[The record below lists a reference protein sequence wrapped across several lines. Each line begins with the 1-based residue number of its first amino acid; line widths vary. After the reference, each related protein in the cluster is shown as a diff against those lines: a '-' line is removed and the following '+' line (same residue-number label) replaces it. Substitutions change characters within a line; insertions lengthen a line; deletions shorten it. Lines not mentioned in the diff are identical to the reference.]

1 MAGVPYVFGNATTSI
16 PLTNLDA
23 NFNTG
28 VTIGNTTVGLGNTVT
43 TLGNVTL
50 NNANF
55 GAVANAVIYTN
66 SGGNVT
72 SNATIFSVNSGNV
85 GIGTSSPNSFLSV
98 KTSAGRQLDIVE
110 DGTSSDVLMRSV
122 APNASNN
129 LRQVGLAGTYISMN
143 TGSSSGTTYSEAM
156 RIDSSGNVGIG
167 TNSPIGKLDVV
178 TASGGAYIAVK
189 RNSQSAGEVGLSL
202 YGGTSGTNWSIY
214 QPPSSNDIRFYGN
227 GTDRLAINTNG
238 AVALSGAVTTAN
250 GVGITFPATQS
261 ASSDANTLD
270 DYEEGTWTPS
280 WTSLT
285 VVGTPTYT
293 GKYIKVGR
301 LVFCQLSI
309 VSTTST
315 ASTANITFFTG
326 LPFAMTASDGNNSTM
341 TAVNNTNVTSYG
353 VGLVNSGVAYTP
365 TWLASSNIVLSFSYM
380 ATN

>member
-1 MAGVPYVFGNATTSI
+1 MAGVPFIFGNATTSI
-16 PLTNLDA
+16 PLSNLDA

-50 NNANF
+50 TNATIVANTSSI
-55 GAVANAVIYTN
+55 AANAVVYTT
-66 SGGNVT
+66 STGNLT
-72 SNATIFSVNSGNV
+72 G
-85 GIGTSSPNSFLSV
+85 
-98 KTSAGRQLDIVE
+98 
-110 DGTSSDVLMRSV
+110 
-122 APNASNN
+122 NAS
-129 LRQVGLAGTYISMN
+129 VFTV
-143 TGSSSGTTYSEAM
+143 
-156 RIDSSGNVGIG
+156 DSSGNVGIG
-167 TNSPIGKLDVV
+167 ITSAAAKLHVFKTLVVDNGWKRNAVFGDTSYNLFLDTQWTNSQGIWNRLGQ
-178 TASGGAYIAVK
+178 
-189 RNSQSAGEVGLSL
+189 N
-202 YGGTSGTNWSIY
+202 
-214 QPPSSNDIRFYGN
+214 FN
-227 GTDRLAINTNG
+227 GTDTSSIEFGPGSSGYIAFNVNSATAERMRIDSSGRVLVGLTSANT
-238 AVALSGAVTTAN
+238 SGANLQVSQ
-250 GVGITFPATQS
+250 GITFPATQS